1 MSRGVH
7 GREYTKPDDVDLSAG
22 PIIQSMQLSIAEPKK
37 EVSKVDTS
45 IRFEQ
50 LLNGS
55 GDGDGDGD
63 GDGIHD
69 DGDGD
74 DGDGIHND
82 GDGDDGDGIHDDGD
96 DSHNNGSGSHNDS
109 SHNDTTHNNTPSHSR
124 SSPSQRDRSRSRHH
138 AHTHHDHSPSHSH
151 SRPDRSRSR
160 NDHSHSHRHH
170 SPSRHHRS
178 PSPDDTYRYG
188 VEDAHNETWL
198 REGLEVKVMNQK
210 LGDGALYKKK
220 GVVTGLIDPFTAK
233 VRIPECNLSIKI
245 DQVEMREEGEE

>member
-55 GDGDGDGD
+55 GDGDGDG
-63 GDGIHD
+63 
-69 DGDGD
+69 
-74 DGDGIHND
+74 
-82 GDGDDGDGIHDDGD
+82 DDGD

-170 SPSRHHRS
+170 SHSRHHRS

>member
-55 GDGDGDGD
+55 GDGDDGD
-63 GDGIHD
+63 G
-69 DGDGD
+69 

-82 GDGDDGDGIHDDGD
+82 GDGDGDGHNDDN
-96 DSHNNGSGSHNDS
+96 DSPNNGNDNT
-109 SHNDTTHNNTPSHSR
+109 SHNDTTHNTPSHSR

-138 AHTHHDHSPSHSH
+138 THTHHDHSPSHSH

-170 SPSRHHRS
+170 SHSRHHRS

>member
-63 GDGIHD
+63 
-69 DGDGD
+69 DGDD
-74 DGDGIHND
+74 DGDGIH
-82 GDGDDGDGIHDDGD
+82 GDGD

-170 SPSRHHRS
+170 SHSRHHRS

>member
-63 GDGIHD
+63 GIH
-69 DGDGD
+69 G
-74 DGDGIHND
+74 
-82 GDGDDGDGIHDDGD
+82 DGD

-124 SSPSQRDRSRSRHH
+124 SSPSQRDRSRSHHH

-160 NDHSHSHRHH
+160 NDHSHSHRH
-170 SPSRHHRS
+170 SRHHRS

-245 DQVEMREEGEE
+245 DQVEVREEGEE

>member
-22 PIIQSMQLSIAEPKK
+22 PIIQSMQLSITEPKK

-55 GDGDGDGD
+55 GDGGDG
-63 GDGIHD
+63 
-69 DGDGD
+69 
-74 DGDGIHND
+74 GDGIHND
-82 GDGDDGDGIHDDGD
+82 G
-96 DSHNNGSGSHNDS
+96 SGSHNDDS
-109 SHNDTTHNNTPSHSR
+109 GSHNDGENSHNDGNDSHHDGNDNTSHNDTTHNNTPSHSR
-124 SSPSQRDRSRSRHH
+124 SSPSHRDRSRSRHH
-138 AHTHHDHSPSHSH
+138 THTHHDHSPSHSH
-151 SRPDRSRSR
+151 SRHDRSRSR

-170 SPSRHHRS
+170 SHSHHHRS

-233 VRIPECNLSIKI
+233 VRIPECSLSIKI

>member
-55 GDGDGDGD
+55 GDGDDS
-63 GDGIHD
+63 
-69 DGDGD
+69 
-74 DGDGIHND
+74 HNN
-82 GDGDDGDGIHDDGD
+82 GSG
-96 DSHNNGSGSHNDS
+96 SHNNGSGSHNDS

-138 AHTHHDHSPSHSH
+138 AHTHHDHSPNHSH

-170 SPSRHHRS
+170 SHSRHHRS

>member
-1 MSRGVH
+1 MRPSYPQPTSTSNMMTLTMISERTMKGVIERQSDVDEVSRNGTLRMLTARKDRLNRRLERLGMDELANGVL
-7 GREYTKPDDVDLSAG
+7 DDVVL
-22 PIIQSMQLSIAEPKK
+22 E
-37 EVSKVDTS
+37 
-45 IRFEQ
+45 
-50 LLNGS
+50 
-55 GDGDGDGD
+55 DG
-63 GDGIHD
+63 
-69 DGDGD
+69 
-74 DGDGIHND
+74 D

-170 SPSRHHRS
+170 SHSRHHRS

>member
-55 GDGDGDGD
+55 G
-63 GDGIHD
+63 
-69 DGDGD
+69 
-74 DGDGIHND
+74 
-82 GDGDDGDGIHDDGD
+82 DGDGIHDDGD

-170 SPSRHHRS
+170 SHSRRHRS

>member
-63 GDGIHD
+63 GIHD
-69 DGDGD
+69 DGDG
-74 DGDGIHND
+74 I
-82 GDGDDGDGIHDDGD
+82 
-96 DSHNNGSGSHNDS
+96 NNNSSGSHNDS

-160 NDHSHSHRHH
+160 NDHSHSHRH
-170 SPSRHHRS
+170 SRHHRS

-245 DQVEMREEGEE
+245 DQVEVREEGEE

>member
-63 GDGIHD
+63 GIH
-69 DGDGD
+69 
-74 DGDGIHND
+74 
-82 GDGDDGDGIHDDGD
+82 DDGDGIHDDGD
-96 DSHNNGSGSHNDS
+96 GINNNSSGSHNDS

-160 NDHSHSHRHH
+160 NDHSHSHRH
-170 SPSRHHRS
+170 SRHHRS

-245 DQVEMREEGEE
+245 DQVEVREEGEE

>member
-55 GDGDGDGD
+55 GDGD
-63 GDGIHD
+63 
-69 DGDGD
+69 DGD
-74 DGDGIHND
+74 DG
-82 GDGDDGDGIHDDGD
+82 DGDGIHDDGD

-160 NDHSHSHRHH
+160 NDHSHSHRH
-170 SPSRHHRS
+170 SRHHRS

>member
-50 LLNGS
+50 LLN
-55 GDGDGDGD
+55 
-63 GDGIHD
+63 
-69 DGDGD
+69 
-74 DGDGIHND
+74 
-82 GDGDDGDGIHDDGD
+82 DGDGIHDDGD

-170 SPSRHHRS
+170 SHSRRHRS

>member
-55 GDGDGDGD
+55 GDGDGDG
-63 GDGIHD
+63 
-69 DGDGD
+69 
-74 DGDGIHND
+74 
-82 GDGDDGDGIHDDGD
+82 IHDDGD

-124 SSPSQRDRSRSRHH
+124 SSPSQRDRSRSHHH

-160 NDHSHSHRHH
+160 NDHSHSHRH
-170 SPSRHHRS
+170 SRHHRS

-245 DQVEMREEGEE
+245 DQVEVREEGEE